1 MMMHDLPYSDM
12 FEMSFSDISPPP
24 FETTLPEECSPKFSD
39 QIPDTIAVD
48 MGVFGGECGAREF
61 VTWPTAHPPVDDC
74 DDPVLSA
81 PPSPRL
87 DSGSGSDADVESGF
101 ESTASDDQP
110 AMRSDSSADE
120 PPSSAT
126 VDCDDHLSPPVA
138 CYRCSGSMDSVT
150 DGITCS
156 RCHRIQQSA
165 NSERLSSSQR
175 AHLLNAPNDSRLGSA
190 LIVAVNEESVLHSWN
205 NRPFDP
211 TIAPSATGMCINM
224 YYYCG

>member
-110 AMRSDSSADE
+110 AMRSDSSGKRTVVSSAFSLVRLEAELPLSSFDVLSFLADE
-120 PPSSAT
+120 P
-126 VDCDDHLSPPVA
+126 
-138 CYRCSGSMDSVT
+138 
-150 DGITCS
+150 
-156 RCHRIQQSA
+156 
-165 NSERLSSSQR
+165 
-175 AHLLNAPNDSRLGSA
+175 
-190 LIVAVNEESVLHSWN
+190 
-205 NRPFDP
+205 
-211 TIAPSATGMCINM
+211 
-224 YYYCG
+224 